1 MEQNTNTRN
10 KTLQLSIFA
19 LYMAIIC
26 IVTMFTKIP
35 IPLGYAHIG
44 DSIILTFALFYG
56 GKNGFVVGGIGS
68 ALSDLLS
75 GFPQW
80 ILPTF
85 IIKGF
90 MALIMAAIARKEDGT
105 YKILSIRTFIGAIA
119 GMLFMV
125 AGYVAAGMV
134 MNGFAAGLA
143 SAPGLLI
150 KSVVNI
156 IAFYIISVVLDKTRK
171 IEKKF

>member
-56 GKNGFVVGGIGS
+56 EKMD
-68 ALSDLLS
+68 LS
-75 GFPQW
+75 
-80 ILPTF
+80 
-85 IIKGF
+85 
-90 MALIMAAIARKEDGT
+90 
-105 YKILSIRTFIGAIA
+105 
-119 GMLFMV
+119 
-125 AGYVAAGMV
+125 
-134 MNGFAAGLA
+134 
-143 SAPGLLI
+143 
-150 KSVVNI
+150 
-156 IAFYIISVVLDKTRK
+156 
-171 IEKKF
+171 

>member
-1 MEQNTNTRN
+1 M
-10 KTLQLSIFA
+10 
-19 LYMAIIC
+19 
-26 IVTMFTKIP
+26 
-35 IPLGYAHIG
+35 
-44 DSIILTFALFYG
+44 D
-56 GKNGFVVGGIGS
+56 VVGGIGS

-125 AGYVAAGMV
+125 AGYVVAGML

>member
-1 MEQNTNTRN
+1 METNTRK

-56 GKNGFVVGGIGS
+56 GKKGFIVGGIGS
-68 ALSDLLS
+68 AMSDLLS

-80 ILPTF
+80 IIPTF
-85 IIKGF
+85 IIKG
-90 MALIMAAIARKEDGT
+90 IMAVIMAIIARKKDGS
-105 YKILSIRTFIGAIA
+105 YQIISIRTFIGAVVS
-119 GMLFMV
+119 MLFMV
-125 AGYVAAGMV
+125 FGYVCTGIFME
-134 MNGFAAGLA
+134 GFAAGIV

-156 IAFYIISVVLDKTRK
+156 IAFYIIAIVLDKIRK
-171 IEKKF
+171 IEKKFN

>member
-1 MEQNTNTRN
+1 METNTRK

-56 GKNGFVVGGIGS
+56 GKKGFIVGGIGS
-68 ALSDLLS
+68 AMSDLLS

-80 ILPTF
+80 IIPTF
-85 IIKGF
+85 IIKG
-90 MALIMAAIARKEDGT
+90 IMAVIMASIARKKDGS
-105 YKILSIRTFIGAIA
+105 YQIISIRTFIGAVVS
-119 GMLFMV
+119 MLFMV
-125 AGYVAAGMV
+125 CGYVCTGIFME
-134 MNGFAAGLA
+134 GFAAGIA

-156 IAFYIISVVLDKTRK
+156 IAFYIIAIVLDKIRK
-171 IEKKF
+171 IEKKFN

>member
-1 MEQNTNTRN
+1 M
-10 KTLQLSIFA
+10 
-19 LYMAIIC
+19 
-26 IVTMFTKIP
+26 
-35 IPLGYAHIG
+35 
-44 DSIILTFALFYG
+44 LFR
-56 GKNGFVVGGIGS
+56 S
-68 ALSDLLS
+68 
-75 GFPQW
+75 
-80 ILPTF
+80 
-85 IIKGF
+85 IKGV

-125 AGYVAAGMV
+125 AGYVVAGML

>member
-1 MEQNTNTRN
+1 METNTRK

-56 GKNGFVVGGIGS
+56 GKRGFIVGGIGS
-68 ALSDLLS
+68 AMSDLLS

-80 ILPTF
+80 IIPTF
-85 IIKGF
+85 IIKG
-90 MALIMAAIARKEDGT
+90 IMAVIMAIIARKKNGS
-105 YKILSIRTFIGAIA
+105 YQIMSIRTFIGAVVS
-119 GMLFMV
+119 MLFMV
-125 AGYVAAGMV
+125 CGYVCAGIFME
-134 MNGFAAGLA
+134 GFAAGIA

>member
-1 MEQNTNTRN
+1 METNTRK

-44 DSIILTFALFYG
+44 DSIVLTFALFYG
-56 GKNGFVVGGIGS
+56 GKKGFIVGGIGS
-68 ALSDLLS
+68 AMSDLLS
-75 GFPQW
+75 GFPQC
-80 ILPTF
+80 IIPTF
-85 IIKGF
+85 IIKGI
-90 MALIMAAIARKEDGT
+90 MTVIMAIIARKKDGS
-105 YKILSIRTFIGAIA
+105 YQIISIRTFIGAVVS
-119 GMLFMV
+119 MLFMV
-125 AGYVAAGMV
+125 CGYVCTGIFME
-134 MNGFAAGLA
+134 GFAAGIA

-156 IAFYIISVVLDKTRK
+156 IAFYIIAIVLDKIRK
-171 IEKKF
+171 IEKKFN

>member
-1 MEQNTNTRN
+1 METNTRK

-56 GKNGFVVGGIGS
+56 GKKGFIVGGIGS
-68 ALSDLLS
+68 AMSDLLS

-80 ILPTF
+80 IIPTF
-85 IIKGF
+85 IIKG
-90 MALIMAAIARKEDGT
+90 IMAVIMAIIARKKDGS
-105 YKILSIRTFIGAIA
+105 YQIISIRTFIGAVVS
-119 GMLFMV
+119 MLFMV
-125 AGYVAAGMV
+125 CGYVCAGIFME
-134 MNGFAAGLA
+134 GFAAGIA

-156 IAFYIISVVLDKTRK
+156 IAFYIIAIVLDKIRK
-171 IEKKF
+171 IEKKFN

>member
-1 MEQNTNTRN
+1 METNTRK

-56 GKNGFVVGGIGS
+56 GKKGFIVGGIGS
-68 ALSDLLS
+68 AMSDLLS

-80 ILPTF
+80 IIPTF
-85 IIKGF
+85 IIKG
-90 MALIMAAIARKEDGT
+90 IMAVIMAIIARKKDGS
-105 YKILSIRTFIGAIA
+105 YQIISIRTFIGAVVS
-119 GMLFMV
+119 MLFMV
-125 AGYVAAGMV
+125 CGYVCAGIFME
-134 MNGFAAGLA
+134 GFAAGIA

-156 IAFYIISVVLDKTRK
+156 IAFYIIAVILDKIRK
-171 IEKKF
+171 IEKKFN